1 MKKLILLAG
10 LYCLQPSLHAAP
22 FRGTVKTHKAPITA
36 SDRAISHF
44 KENYAWVQDAAW
56 YNAPDNSIYCL
67 FRQGKEVNRVFYNER
82 GYWLYTLISY
92 PPSCLQKN
100 VKELVS
106 NNFAGY
112 QISYV
117 NEVRSEYSEPV
128 YMINIEN
135 AENIKVIKVTGDEIE
150 VEQALQKS

>member
-10 LYCLQPSLHAAP
+10 LYCLQPILHAAP
-22 FRGTVKTHKAPITA
+22 LSGVVKNDRRPLTA
-36 SDRAISHF
+36 SDRAAAHF
-44 KENYAWVQDAAW
+44 KENYAWVENAAW
-56 YNAPDNSIYCL
+56 YNAPDNSMYCI
-67 FRQGKEVNRVFYNER
+67 FQQGKVVNRVFYNVR

-92 PPSCLQKN
+92 PSSCLPGN
-100 VKELVS
+100 VKEIVS
-106 NNFAGY
+106 DAFAGY

-117 NEVRSEYSEPV
+117 NEVRSDYSEPV

-135 AENIKVIKVTGDEIE
+135 AESIKVIKVSGDEIK